1 VAFSY
6 TIDRHGP
13 RVRLALAGE
22 VDIGVSDEIRQAAHR
37 LLSVPATRCLE
48 VDLGALT
55 LLDSSG
61 IVALVNAYHAAVG
74 RGCAFAVT
82 NAHGIV
88 KAVLKTTGVFD
99 TLTQA
104 QRVADVARFV

>member
-13 RVRLALAGE
+13 RVRLVLAGE
-22 VDIGVSDEIRQAAHR
+22 VDIGACHEIRQAAHR
-37 LLSVPATRCLE
+37 LLSVPAIRCLE

-61 IVALVNAYHAAVG
+61 IVALVDAYHAAAG

-82 NAHGIV
+82 NAHGVV
-88 KAVLKTTGVFD
+88 KAALQTTGVFD
-99 TLTQA
+99 ILTQA
-104 QRVADVARFV
+104 QPASEQPR

>member
-1 VAFSY
+1 MAFSY
-6 TIDRHGP
+6 TIDRHGQ

-22 VDIGVSDEIRQAAHR
+22 VDISVADEIRHAAHR

-48 VDLGALT
+48 VDLDALT

-61 IVALVNAYHAAVG
+61 ILALVNAYRAAAD

-82 NAHGIV
+82 NARGVV

-99 TLTQA
+99 ILTHA
-104 QRVADVARFV
+104 QPA

>member
-1 VAFSY
+1 MAFSY

-22 VDIGVSDEIRQAAHR
+22 VDIGVSDEIRQAAHS
-37 LLSVPATRCLE
+37 LLSVPATRRLE

-61 IVALVNAYHAAVG
+61 IAALVSAYHTAAG
-74 RGCAFAVT
+74 RGCSFAVT

-88 KAVLKTTGVFD
+88 KTVLKTTGVFD
-99 TLTQA
+99 TLTDAEPPSQHP
-104 QRVADVARFV
+104 R